1 MMEFRTILFEK
12 KNRVAK
18 ITLNR
23 PRVLNA
29 LSSELKQELLAA
41 IREVRKDNS
50 IRALIIT
57 GAGDRAFSSGQ
68 DLSETK
74 DLRPE
79 LARKWVEEFGTLYDE
94 IKGLD
99 IPYIAAINGFA
110 VGAGCQLA
118 LLADIRICA
127 DTGKLGMTEINVG
140 LACILGGTLFWE
152 LMGPSKTAEMVMTGD
167 MIDANEAWR
176 VGLVNKVVP
185 AADLERVAGELAEKL
200 AGLPRVANMMNK
212 RWFRELTKE
221 RMKKAIDFAVMAHT
235 EGFKSGEPQECMK
248 AFLEKRK
255 PRLD

>member
-1 MMEFRTILFEK
+1 MEYKTILFEK
-12 KNRVAK
+12 KDRVAK

-29 LSSELKQELLAA
+29 LSGELKQELLSA
-41 IREVRKDNS
+41 IKAIKKDAS
-50 IRALIIT
+50 IKALVIT
-57 GAGDRAFSSGQ
+57 GSGDRAFSSGQ

-74 DLRPE
+74 DLKPE
-79 LARKWVEEFGTLYDE
+79 LAKKWVEDFGILYDE

-99 IPYIAAINGFA
+99 IPYIAAINGVA

-118 LLADIRICA
+118 LLADMRICA
-127 DTGKLGMTEINVG
+127 DTGRLGMTEINVG

-152 LMGPSKTAEMVMTGD
+152 LMGPSKTIEMIMTGE
-167 MIDANEAWR
+167 IVDAKEAWR

-185 AADLERVAGELAEKL
+185 AADLQRVTEELATKL
-200 AGLPRVANMMNK
+200 AELPRVANTMNK
-212 RWFRELTKE
+212 RWFRELTRE

-248 AFLEKRK
+248 AFFEKRK
-255 PRLD
+255 PKLD